1 MDGFLLAAGI
11 SAFLAVPALVAAALF
26 LVLFVQGKGAQWGLL
41 NDLFSAIA
49 LLLLVLPALAIDRLA
64 DGFVGGWFNIVT
76 AAAVAGI
83 ALAALG
89 QLLLVARLIPLSAS
103 FLTGGLG
110 VMPVMVWVAAQ
121 GYIGL
126 RYGIP
131 APSLG
136 VLATAVLATSLL
148 LTGSSIALG
157 RLSRFLTANLLV
169 ATLAAYLTC
178 LGTVLIIEA
187 SR

>member
-1 MDGFLLAAGI
+1 M
-11 SAFLAVPALVAAALF
+11 
-26 LVLFVQGKGAQWGLL
+26 
-41 NDLFSAIA
+41 
-49 LLLLVLPALAIDRLA
+49 PALAIDRIVE
-64 DGFVGGWFNIVT
+64 GFVGGWFNLVT

-89 QLLLVARLIPLSAS
+89 QLLLVVRVMPLGAS
-103 FLTGGLG
+103 FVTGGLG

-126 RYGIP
+126 RHGIP
-131 APSLG
+131 TTSLG
-136 VLATAVLATSLL
+136 VLATAVLAISLL
-148 LTGSSIALG
+148 LTGSSIVRG
-157 RLSRFLTANLLV
+157 RLSRFVTANLLV

-187 SR
+187 AAS